1 MIVAV
6 FDPATLVKDT
16 FTVPQSSYAGSMV
29 VWNESNIS
37 LTLTFQTGD
46 SAYIPAWG
54 ARKFYGSYGGSI
66 ITWEQQAQLAS
77 NQPPLSQVIVE
88 VYAQGEN
95 TPDIFPQSLAS
106 RQNNVGN
113 ASTVT
118 TAASSIQNDGN
129 VAGTSVIEST
139 VSGDIP
145 SCVTFSNDGI
155 LSIGNATH
163 PGSVS
168 FDNGGITSNGAGTLT
183 AVDLT
188 AGTLTATNT
197 AGGIIT
203 GSTLTLTGALSTD
216 AGKFISDGAG
226 GLTALSIAL
235 QHGSISR
242 IAKAGP
248 FTVTTVLTAFN
259 HGLTATPDFV
269 IAMIDSASALGHS
282 VYIDFGSFTTTQV
295 KLKADS
301 SVTVYI
307 LSIRF

>member
-1 MIVAV
+1 MIVAE
-6 FDPATLVKDT
+6 FDPATLTKDT

-29 VWNESNIS
+29 IWNESNIS

-95 TPDIFPQSLAS
+95 VPDIFPQSLAS

-118 TAASSIQNDGN
+118 TAASSVQNDGN

-168 FDNGGITSNGAGTLT
+168 FDNGGITSNGAGQLT
-183 AVDLT
+183 AVQ
-188 AGTLTATNT
+188 T

-216 AGKFISDGAG
+216 AGKFTSDGAG

>member
-1 MIVAV
+1 MIVTV
-6 FDPATLVKDT
+6 FDPATSTSDT
-16 FTVPQSSYAGSMV
+16 FKVPQSAYNGSMV
-29 VWNESNIS
+29 IWNESNIS

-66 ITWEQQAQLAS
+66 ISWEQQAQLAS
-77 NQPPLSQVIVE
+77 NQPPLSQVVVE

-95 TPDIFPQSLAS
+95 IPDIFPQALS

-118 TAASSIQNDGN
+118 TASVSVQNDGS
-129 VAGTSVIEST
+129 VAGTSIVEST
-139 VSGDIP
+139 VTGDIP
-145 SCVTFSNDGI
+145 SCVTWSNDGI

-168 FDNGGITSNGAGTLT
+168 FDNGKITSNGAGLLT
-183 AVDLT
+183 SHAIST
-188 AGTLTATNT
+188 PSLTATNT
-197 AGGIIT
+197 AAGVVT
-203 GSTLTLTGALSTD
+203 GSTLTLTGAISTD
-216 AGKFISDGAG
+216 AGKFTSDGAG
-226 GLTALSIAL
+226 GLSALSIAL

-259 HGLTATPDFV
+259 HLLTATPDFV
-269 IAMIDSASALGHS
+269 IAMIDAGSAVGHS
-282 VYIDFGSFTTTQV
+282 VYVDFGSFTTTQV
-295 KLKADS
+295 KMKADS